1 MNNFLNF
8 ILLGKGMTIRM
19 NIGRRTSL
27 DERDGMI
34 MDSTRRGKGFGDG
47 KTNLVVGEDRL
58 EVGMHKMCL
67 NNMNGVE
74 LGYNSRMT
82 FLEEIFHVMG
92 TNDLWGARCDALE
105 LILLSLLLEL
115 HGQVL
120 KIHENGA

>member
-8 ILLGKGMTIRM
+8 ILLGKGMMIRP
-19 NIGRRTSL
+19 NIGRKTSQ

-34 MDSTRRGKGFGDG
+34 MDSTGRGKFLGGG
-47 KTNLVVGEDRL
+47 KNNMVVGEDRL
-58 EVGMHKMCL
+58 EVGMHRRCL

-82 FLEEIFHVMG
+82 FFEEIFHAMG
-92 TNDLWGARCDALE
+92 TDDLRGACGDALE

-115 HGQVL
+115 HG
-120 KIHENGA
+120 